1 MSFGLSGRVVEGQF
15 RGPPVVKGL
24 ATVYDNL
31 STLLA
36 AGVPLIRSL
45 RTVSAGLRG
54 RLQQVFL
61 QMTGSIEKGIPLSD
75 SMGAH
80 PKVFAGLDVMII
92 HAAEES
98 GNLAEALDMLG
109 HWHEF
114 SRRVKRRVLSG
125 LMLPLLIIHLAA
137 FLPPLPRLI
146 LAGWDVKAY
155 FRSVLL
161 TLAIPYLL
169 VALIIG
175 VMRLTPQTGIAR
187 RMLTGFSLKIPAL
200 GKALYHLALSRY
212 CWIFHI
218 TSKAGMPITECSD
231 LAVKSTGNVV
241 MADLFRGCTAS
252 VKAGNPFSDGLS
264 SRLPPEFIEPWRI
277 GEETGQLDE
286 MSKRLAEKNGEAA
299 EFWFKQFAFWFPRI
313 VYVLLL
319 LVMAAIVISRFVS
332 LYGTVLSM

>member
-1 MSFGLSGRVVEGQF
+1 
-15 RGPPVVKGL
+15 VVKGF

-45 RTVSAGLRG
+45 RAVSAGLRG

-61 QMTGSIEKGIPLSD
+61 QMTGSVEKGIPLSD
-75 SMGAH
+75 AMATH
-80 PKVFAGLDVMII
+80 PKVFARLDVTII

-109 HWHEF
+109 HWYEF
-114 SRRVKRRVLSG
+114 SRRVKRRVNTG

-146 LAGWDVKAY
+146 MAGWDVEAY

-161 TLAIPYLL
+161 TLAIPYIL

-187 RMLTGFSLKIPAL
+187 RTFDRVSLHIPLFL
-200 GKALYHLALSRY
+200 GRALYKLALSRY

-218 TSKAGMPITECSD
+218 TSKAGMPITKCAD
-231 LAVKSTGNVV
+231 LAVKGTGNVV
-241 MADLFRGCTAS
+241 VADLLRPCTAS
-252 VKAGNPFSDGLS
+252 VKAGNPFTDGLS
-264 SRLPPEFIEPWRI
+264 SKLPPEFIEPWRI

-286 MSKRLAEKNGEAA
+286 ISKRLAERTGEAA
-299 EFWFKQFAFWFPRI
+299 EFWFKQFAFWFPRL
-313 VYVLLL
+313 VYILLL

-332 LYGTVLSM
+332 FYGAALSM

>member
-1 MSFGLSGRVVEGQF
+1 M
-15 RGPPVVKGL
+15 VKGL

-61 QMTGSIEKGIPLSD
+61 QVTGGVEKGIPLSD
-75 SMGAH
+75 AMSLH
-80 PKVFAGLDVMII
+80 PKVFAGLDMMII

-125 LMLPLLIIHLAA
+125 LLLPVLIIHLAA

-146 LAGWDVKAY
+146 LSGWDVEAY

-161 TLAIPYLL
+161 TLAIPYILGT
-169 VALIIG
+169 LIVG
-175 VMRLTPQTGIAR
+175 VMRLTPQTGVAR
-187 RMLTGFSLKIPAL
+187 RALEGFSLRIPAL
-200 GKALYHLALSRY
+200 GRALYNLALSRY
-212 CWIFHI
+212 CRIFHM
-218 TSKAGMPITECSD
+218 TSKAGMPITECAD
-231 LAVKSTGNVV
+231 LAFNGTGNVV
-241 MADLFRGCTAS
+241 VADLFRACTAS
-252 VKAGNPFSDGLS
+252 VKAGNPFSEGLS
-264 SRLPPEFIEPWRI
+264 SKLPPEFIEPWRI

-286 MSKRLAEKNGEAA
+286 ISRRLAEKNGEAA
-299 EFWFKQFAFWFPRI
+299 EFWFNQFAFWFPRI
-313 VYVLLL
+313 VYVALLL
-319 LVMAAIVISRFVS
+319 IMAAIVIHRFVS
-332 LYGTVLSM
+332 LYSGILSI

>member
-1 MSFGLSGRVVEGQF
+1 
-15 RGPPVVKGL
+15 VVKGL

-54 RLQQVFL
+54 RLQQIFL
-61 QMTGSIEKGIPLSD
+61 KVTGSVEKGMPLSD
-75 SMGAH
+75 AMGTH
-80 PKVFAGLDVMII
+80 PKVFAPLDVMII
-92 HAAEES
+92 HTAEES

-109 HWHEF
+109 HWYEF

-125 LMLPLLIIHLAA
+125 LMLPLFIIHLAA

-146 LAGWDVKAY
+146 LAGWDVEAY

-161 TLAIPYLL
+161 TLAIPYIV
-169 VALIIG
+169 VALIIC
-175 VMRLTPQTGIAR
+175 VMRFTPQTGIAR
-187 RMLTGFSLKIPAL
+187 RMLEGFSLKIPLL
-200 GKALYHLALSRY
+200 GKALYNLALSRY
-212 CWIFHI
+212 CRIFHM
-218 TSKAGMPITECSD
+218 TSKAGMPITECAD

-241 MADLFRGCTAS
+241 VAELFRPCSAS

-264 SRLPPEFIEPWRI
+264 SNLPLEFIEPWRI

-286 MSKRLAEKNGEAA
+286 ISKRLAEKNGEAA
-299 EFWFKQFAFWFPRI
+299 EFWFKQFAVWFPRV
-313 VYVLLL
+313 VYGLLL
-319 LVMAAIVISRFVS
+319 LAMAVIVIRRFIS
-332 LYGTVLSM
+332 LYGSALSM